1 MPHYMPDLE
10 GRELDRLREIA
21 RDLADRSG
29 SPVYLVAT
37 PDPES
42 RVQYPVPYAVCSC
55 HANAFELSHAMETVD
70 PAKGGAR

>member
-1 MPHYMPDLE
+1 MPHYMPGLE

-21 RDLADRSG
+21 RDLAEQSR
-29 SPVYLVAT
+29 SPVYLIAT

-55 HANAFELSHAMETVD
+55 HANAFEQTHVAETIE
-70 PAKGGAR
+70 PAGGGAR